1 MTHSTIVG
9 WREAVDFNLVT
20 RNLCL
25 LPALQDCEEMPP
37 QMLMAAMEAGMRGR
51 DQMPASTPPQQ
62 AMRGYDLGPASS
74 IAFDSVRDPLQSIKD
89 IFSLF
94 KM

>member
-1 MTHSTIVG
+1 M
-9 WREAVDFNLVT
+9 
-20 RNLCL
+20 CL
-25 LPALQDCEEMPP
+25 LPLHLQDCEEMPP

-51 DQMPASTPPQQ
+51 HLMPASTPPQQ
-62 AMRGYDLGPASS
+62 AMRGYDLGPVSG